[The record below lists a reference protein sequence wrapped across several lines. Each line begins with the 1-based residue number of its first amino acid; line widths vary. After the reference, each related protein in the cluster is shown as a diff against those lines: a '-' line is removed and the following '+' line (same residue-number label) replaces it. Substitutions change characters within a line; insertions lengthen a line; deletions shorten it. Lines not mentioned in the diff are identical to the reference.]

1 MGDLERDYAG
11 LQAWLFEKAL
21 PLWSS
26 VACDPNGGFFEKLT
40 PEGVPTADPRRARV
54 VGRQIYAF
62 AMAERLGW
70 TGPARA
76 MLRHGLSELETRFL
90 LPDGTVISVIDADG
104 AVRKSR
110 FDLYDYAFVL
120 FGLAA
125 AHSVGE
131 RPDELSRIA
140 QTIRAKMTA
149 GWRHPIAGFEESVP
163 RSLPLKA
170 NPHMHVFEASLAW
183 LETAPDEGW
192 SALADEIAELCLS
205 KFLAQD
211 TGALREFFDGDWTML
226 GDHAGSVVEPGHQSE
241 WAWLLI
247 RWGQLRGRDDAIAA
261 ARRLIEIAEIH
272 GVDPVRDLA
281 INELNADLS
290 PRDGLARLWPQ
301 TERLKSYVALAGIE
315 TGPAADHA
323 RKKIGAATQ
332 GLRRFFAHPIEGA
345 WWEHLGEGFAP
356 VPEPSRTSS
365 LYHIVCA
372 IATFAAM
379 DGLIQ
384 QIGPE
389 AK

>member
-1 MGDLERDYAG
+1 MNRIQDEYTTLES
-11 LQAWLFEKAL
+11 WLFESAL

-26 VACDPNGGFFEKLT
+26 TGVDPSGGFFEKLN
-40 PEGVPTADPRRARV
+40 EDGAPTNDPRRARV

-62 AMAERLGW
+62 ATAERLGW

-76 MLRHGLSELETRFL
+76 ILRHGLSELETRFL
-90 LPDGTVISVIDADG
+90 LADGTVISVIDADG
-104 AVRKSR
+104 TVRDSR

-131 RPDELSRIA
+131 RPGDLERLA
-140 QTIRAKMTA
+140 KTIRAKLTA
-149 GWRHPIAGFEESVP
+149 GWRHPVAGFEEAVP

-170 NPHMHVFEASLAW
+170 NPHMHIFEASLAW

-192 SALADEIAELCLS
+192 SALADEIAELCLL
-205 KFLAQD
+205 KFLAPD

-226 GDHAGSVVEPGHQSE
+226 TDHAGSVVEPGHQSE

-247 RWGQLRGRDDAIAA
+247 RWGRLRGRDDAIAA

-272 GVDPVRDLA
+272 GVDPARDLA

-290 PRDGLARLWPQ
+290 PRDALARLWPQ

-315 TGPAADHA
+315 TEPAADHA
-323 RKKIGAATQ
+323 REKIVAASE

-372 IATFAAM
+372 VMTFAAM
-379 DGLIQ
+379 PDVGKEVDIHSS
-384 QIGPE
+384 
-389 AK
+389 